1 MSYQYIIFGAIFFS
15 YVGNIFFSN
24 SQSVNKNIPEI
35 SYGDLYN
42 LDNQISKIDV
52 YDKKAFIYT
61 DLASLNSSNIEIEN
75 NDELMY
81 ETSID
86 PRYLYNIGNNIIFN
100 NFIEDKKIKIYYK
113 DNSNMLLSLLS
124 TLPMLI
130 FVILMVRVLLM
141 QANQLGGGE
150 KKMEIIKN
158 VNIKFKDIA
167 GLKEVKEEVNE
178 FVDILKGN
186 NKFIDMGCK
195 VPRGAIFYGSP
206 GTGKTLIAK
215 AIAGECETNFISVS
229 GAGFNEVY
237 VGVGQARVRNLFE
250 KARQNSPCVI
260 FIDEIDTLGAKRG
273 YSSSHSEN
281 ENTLNAL
288 LAEMDGVEQ
297 NNGVMIFAATNRPE
311 QLDPA
316 LLRSGRF
323 DRKIQFNLPNLEE
336 REEIFKLY
344 LQKYK
349 LEDNL
354 GTSIKHISDKGYGLS
369 GADISN
375 LCNEAAIIAVRQKRN
390 KIILKDLD
398 DAFDYIAVGQK
409 RKSNKLNEKDK
420 KCVAYHESGHAFMSY
435 IQKHAESPVKL
446 SIIPT
451 TKGAL
456 GYSMSLEKEEN
467 LKTSRQL
474 YQQMAVILGGRC
486 SEELFMNDITTGASN
501 DLMKLREL
509 CKQYIIE
516 YGFIDKFKNHYL
528 NGNEN
533 ISNETKKIIDD
544 QVQIIINEVTE
555 YTLNTLESNKV
566 KIHKLAKELYK
577 KEELNKNEIQV
588 VLGKKFESTLQ

>member
-1 MSYQYIIFGAIFFS
+1 MSYQYIIFGAIIFS
-15 YVGNIFFSN
+15 YVGNIFFSHTQN
-24 SQSVNKNIPEI
+24 VNLNIPEI
-35 SYGDLYN
+35 SYGDLYS

-52 YDKKAFIYT
+52 YDKRAFIFT
-61 DLASLNSSNIEIEN
+61 DYIVINETNIE
-75 NDELMY
+75 DEFHDETLY
-81 ETSID
+81 EINTEPS
-86 PRYLYNIGNNIIFN
+86 YLYNIGNPILFN
-100 NFIEDKKIKIYYK
+100 NFIESKKIKLYYK
-113 DNSNMLLSLLS
+113 NDENMLLSLLS
-124 TLPMLI
+124 TLPMIIFLI
-130 FVILMVRVLLM
+130 LIVRVLLM
-141 QANQLGGGE
+141 QANQLGGGD
-150 KKMEIIKN
+150 KKTELIKN

-178 FVDILKGN
+178 FVDILKGSK
-186 NKFIDMGCK
+186 KFIEMGCK

-215 AIAGECETNFISVS
+215 AIAGECNTNFISVS
-229 GAGFNEVY
+229 GSGFNEVY

-288 LAEMDGVEQ
+288 LAEMDGIEQ
-297 NNGVMIFAATNRPE
+297 NNGIMIFAATNRPE
-311 QLDPA
+311 MLDPA

-354 GTSIKHISDKGYGLS
+354 DKSIKHISDKGYGLS

-375 LCNEAAIIAVRQKRN
+375 LCNEAAIIAVRQQRN

-420 KCVAYHESGHAFMSY
+420 KCVAYHESGHAFMSF

-446 SIIPT
+446 SIVPT

-467 LKTSRQL
+467 LKTSKQL

-501 DLMKLREL
+501 DLMRLREL
-509 CKQYIIE
+509 CKQYITE

-544 QVQIIINEVTE
+544 EVQKIINEVTE
-555 YTLNTLESNKV
+555 YTLSTLEINKN
-566 KIHKLAKELYK
+566 KIHKLAKILYK
-577 KEELNKNEIQV
+577 KEELDKNEIQV
-588 VLGKKFESTLQ
+588 ILGKKFESTL